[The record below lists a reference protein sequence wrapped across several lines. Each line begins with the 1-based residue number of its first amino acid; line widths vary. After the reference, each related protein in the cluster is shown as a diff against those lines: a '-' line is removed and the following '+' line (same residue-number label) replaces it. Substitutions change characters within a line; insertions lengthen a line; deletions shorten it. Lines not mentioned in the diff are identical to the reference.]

1 MPAASRPRRSSDPA
15 PQPCPSG
22 VAPYDPLTPTL
33 LARAGTPPPH
43 GSPPPPSRTRLPA
56 LVDEFDELVAPHA
69 RHAVELLGYRVL
81 PARQTVVVPGAPAST
96 SDDPAARFVG
106 AHGLDGVVS
115 CRVKYRLGLSAP
127 QAAFTVVYV
136 ARDEVVAALH
146 RLHRCADVVVVL
158 RHTPTGA
165 QFHHVPW
172 PSLFEHAG
180 VTAREAEVLALLLAR
195 RTNAE
200 IAQRLVVS
208 PATVRAHCRSIFC
221 KLGAGGRRDLWA
233 RFSDLEG
240 CVA

>member
-1 MPAASRPRRSSDPA
+1 MHPASRRQRTLHPA

-22 VAPYDPLTPTL
+22 AASYDPPTPTL
-33 LARAGTPPPH
+33 LARAGASLPQ
-43 GSPPPPSRTRLPA
+43 GAGPPPSRSRLPA
-56 LVDEFDELVAPHA
+56 LLDELDELFAPQA
-69 RHAVELLGYRVL
+69 RLAVEQLGYRVL
-81 PARQTVVVPGAPAST
+81 PAHEAFSAPGVPASAT
-96 SDDPAARFVG
+96 DALAARFVG
-106 AHGLDGVVS
+106 AHGLDAVAS
-115 CRVKYRLGLSAP
+115 CRLKHRLGSVGP

-158 RHTPTGA
+158 RCTPAGS

-180 VTAREAEVLALLLAR
+180 VTPREADVLALLLAR

-200 IAQRLVVS
+200 IAQTLVVS
-208 PATVRAHCRSIFC
+208 PATVRAHCRSLFC

-233 RFSDLEG
+233 RFDPLET